1 MSNSNVRFHL
11 IASWAGFIVI
21 LLAWQGISTLGL
33 VAPETFPGPARV
45 VASVA
50 ESLSFGRVMEHVG
63 TSLFRVISGFG
74 IGLIAGVVLGVVC
87 GWYIDAGTVLRT
99 PIELLRPVPPLA
111 WIPLAIMWLGVGEP
125 SKLFVIF
132 LGAFFPIFTNTYKG
146 MLTIEPTVIR
156 AGQMVGL
163 RGWRLLL
170 NVVVPMTLP
179 DIATGM
185 RLGWSY
191 SFGAMVAAEI
201 IAANSGLGYMIMHGR
216 ELGLVGVI
224 MFGIIL
230 IGTLNLLTDYVIQSL
245 ILKRFLRWH
254 YTPEQK

>member
-1 MSNSNVRFHL
+1 MSNSKARLHL
-11 IASWAGFIVI
+11 VASWAGFLVI
-21 LLAWQGISTLGL
+21 ILVWQGISTLGL
-33 VAPETFPGPARV
+33 VAPETFPGPVR
-45 VASVA
+45 VA
-50 ESLSFGRVMEHVG
+50 ESVVESLSVGRVLEHVG
-63 TSLFRVISGFG
+63 TSLFRVFSGFG
-74 IGLIAGVVLGVVC
+74 IGLFAAVILGVMC
-87 GWYIDAGTVLRT
+87 GWYIDFGTILRT

-111 WIPLAIMWLGVGEP
+111 WIPLAIMWLGVGES

-146 MLTIEPTVIR
+146 MMTIEPNVIR

-170 NVVVPMTLP
+170 KVVVPMTLP

-230 IGTLNLLTDYVIQSL
+230 IGTLNMLTDYVIQSL

-254 YTPEQK
+254 YVPEQK